1 MKKLIFLCI
10 ALAITTFSI
19 ITLNISPVINQLG
32 SFDSHENCKKYS
44 DKYNFIKDKKVNE
57 ILSEEEEIDPLDPLN
72 PLNQRDHNILTISN
86 EDKKKELLD
95 FLKEGENKCKRDKAI
110 AGLEYSSFIINIA
123 FGFSSVILSLLY
135 FLGVGNNLG
144 KIVGLFGLGTGVI
157 GFILS
162 CIYAIYSGIIFNNDV
177 AGKSFNNFSLKY
189 RNSIPKIDSEGAY
202 LKWDDSKNSYVCIF
216 YDKDN
221 KDSLYL
227 KYSDY
232 KNEYLNYKKDV
243 AYAVYENNFKY
254 QYVKGCIKG
263 NPFNSIFYNRFR
275 LLANYIDPYIIY
287 PYYELWD
294 TCQQLDEKKKV
305 YQKSGGGKFFYY
317 DENNKKLGECDK
329 LFYIP
334 DINLSNEKK
343 DIYDKWLASIVLSYF
358 ISAFNLGLA
367 IIGLLLFKDLKGL
380 NNGIV
385 SIK

>member
-1 MKKLIFLCI
+1 M
-10 ALAITTFSI
+10 
-19 ITLNISPVINQLG
+19 
-32 SFDSHENCKKYS
+32 
-44 DKYNFIKDKKVNE
+44 
-57 ILSEEEEIDPLDPLN
+57 
-72 PLNQRDHNILTISN
+72 
-86 EDKKKELLD
+86 
-95 FLKEGENKCKRDKAI
+95 
-110 AGLEYSSFIINIA
+110 
-123 FGFSSVILSLLY
+123 
-135 FLGVGNNLG
+135 
-144 KIVGLFGLGTGVI
+144 
-157 GFILS
+157 
-162 CIYAIYSGIIFNNDV
+162 
-177 AGKSFNNFSLKY
+177 
-189 RNSIPKIDSEGAY
+189 
-202 LKWDDSKNSYVCIF
+202 KWDDSKNSYVCIF

-380 NNGIV
+380 NNGVV